1 MAPMIEALR
10 EEHRNIGRLLRALE
24 RQIEVFADADATLL
38 GAQSIAAEIAANSP
52 VAVQGTKAVLAQI
65 HRQQVDEGLR
75 YVAAWNAGHLRSD
88 DLTEAV
94 TAFFERRPPEFT
106 GT

>member
-1 MAPMIEALR
+1 MPPRAER
-10 EEHRNIGRLLRALE
+10 IGLVN
-24 RQIEVFADADATLL
+24 EVFADAQRTLE
-38 GAQSIAAEIAANSP
+38 GARAIAAEIAANSP

-65 HRQQVDEGLR
+65 HRQRIDEGLR
-75 YVAAWNAGHLRSD
+75 YVAAWNAGQLRSN